1 MALNINVKDL
11 IPHREP
17 MLLVDHVV
25 GFESEKSIHAQ
36 RTFEE
41 DDPIFKGHFPG
52 HPVLPGVLAI
62 EALAQTGALLVN
74 LSLQKKATE
83 TLFYFMS
90 IDSSKFRSMILPGH
104 TLDLKVSLIKRRG
117 TVFRFKGE
125 AIVEGRVATEV
136 VFTAKLE
143 EVRA

>member
-1 MALNINVKDL
+1 MDINVKDL

-17 MLLVDHVV
+17 MLLVDDVLT
-25 GFESEKSIHAQ
+25 FESEKSIHAQ
-36 RTFEE
+36 RVFAE

-74 LSLQKKATE
+74 LSLNKTAKE

-90 IDSSKFRSMILPGH
+90 IESSKFRSMILPGN
-104 TLDLKVSLIKRRG
+104 TVDLNVEMVKRRG
-117 TVFRFKGE
+117 TVFRF
-125 AIVEGRVATEV
+125 EGKASVNGKVATEV
-136 VFTAKLE
+136 AFTAKLE
-143 EVRA
+143 EVSE